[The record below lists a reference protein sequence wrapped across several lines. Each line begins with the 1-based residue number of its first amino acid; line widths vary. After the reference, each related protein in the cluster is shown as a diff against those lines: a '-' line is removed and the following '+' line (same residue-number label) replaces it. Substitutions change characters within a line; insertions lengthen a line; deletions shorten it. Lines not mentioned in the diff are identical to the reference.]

1 VAKLAQE
8 PLYSRR
14 KGTRVQPDHIYVI
27 PPGKIMT
34 ISDRRLSL
42 EEQPKH
48 PSVSHS
54 IDIFFR
60 SLAEDVKERAIAIV
74 LSGAGSDGAD
84 GARAIKA
91 QQGLVIVQD
100 PETAKYDSVPRA
112 AVDAGVGDYVLPP
125 EAMVGKL
132 MGYVRKSY
140 QGREETRQALGKD
153 DHRLRNILSTV
164 RARTGRDFSGYN
176 ISSISR
182 RVERRMAVNQVDT
195 VEEYG
200 RLLQEQPVEVE
211 ELVKDFLI
219 NVTSFFRDGEA
230 FEALKS
236 EIGNLLKDR
245 PAGSHHSKSNCAETG
260 RKGTT
265 SPG

>member
-54 IDIFFR
+54 IYIFFR

-100 PETAKYDSVPRA
+100 PETAKYDSVPLLTPQPRRR
-112 AVDAGVGDYVLPP
+112 LCPRN
-125 EAMVGKL
+125 M
-132 MGYVRKSY
+132 
-140 QGREETRQALGKD
+140 REEFREPGSEKPLPA
-153 DHRLRNILSTV
+153 
-164 RARTGRDFSGYN
+164 FP
-176 ISSISR
+176 
-182 RVERRMAVNQVDT
+182 
-195 VEEYG
+195 
-200 RLLQEQPVEVE
+200 QEP
-211 ELVKDFLI
+211 K
-219 NVTSFFRDGEA
+219 
-230 FEALKS
+230 
-236 EIGNLLKDR
+236 
-245 PAGSHHSKSNCAETG
+245 
-260 RKGTT
+260 RKG
-265 SPG
+265 PR